1 MLKNT
6 HRAAWQS
13 SPGHGGDVYSLAA
26 DLRTHERKILDFSAS
41 VNPLGTSKKVKAAV
55 RKTLK
60 LLPCYPDPNC
70 TVLRRHISIR
80 SGVPDK
86 NIMCGNG
93 STELIYLIAR
103 AIKPAIK
110 SAKALIAVP
119 AFSEY
124 ERALS
129 LNGVKDITLFP
140 IEEKDNFQL
149 NIEAFIGQM
158 TDADIAFVSNPNTPT
173 GHVLTTDAVL
183 SIVRHAEQ
191 SNCYV
196 VIDEAFLDF
205 VPQETVG
212 AEVCNNPRLLVL
224 RSLTK
229 FYALSGLRLGALFFH
244 DELSAALAANKEPWS
259 VNTLAQR
266 AGVAALND
274 KAYEAETF
282 KYLKREKVYM
292 EKMLRKHEI
301 DFFPSDINFYLIKDE
316 RSPLLYEELR
326 KRGILLR
333 DCSNF
338 HGLSGKYLR
347 IAVKSHRENALLFR
361 NISSILRKNN
371 R

>member
-1 MLKNT
+1 MLKNA
-6 HRAAWQS
+6 HHAAGQS
-13 SPGHGGDVYSLAA
+13 APGHGGDVYSLAT

-41 VNPLGTSKKVKAAV
+41 VNPLGTSKKVKAAI

-60 LLPCYPDPNC
+60 LLPGYPDPNC
-70 TVLRRHISIR
+70 TLLRRHISKK

-86 NIMCGNG
+86 NILCGNG

-103 AIKPAIK
+103 AVKP
-110 SAKALIAVP
+110 AKALIAVP

-129 LNGVKDITLFP
+129 VNGVKAITLFP
-140 IEEKDNFQL
+140 IEEKDDFQL
-149 NIEAFIGQM
+149 NIEAFIEQM
-158 TDADIAFVSNPNTPT
+158 IDADIAFVSNPNTPT
-173 GHVLTTDAVL
+173 GHVLSTDAVL
-183 SIVRHAEQ
+183 SIVRHAELA
-191 SNCYV
+191 NCYI

-229 FYALSGLRLGALFFH
+229 FYAISGLRLGALFFH
-244 DELSAALAANKEPWS
+244 DELSSALTANKEPWS

-274 KAYEAETF
+274 RAYEAETF
-282 KYLKREKVYM
+282 KYLKKEKVYM
-292 EKMLRKHEI
+292 EKMLRKLEI
-301 DFFPSDINFYLIKDE
+301 NFFPSNINFYLVKDE
-316 RSPLLYEELR
+316 RAPLLYEELR

-347 IAVKSHRENALLFR
+347 IAVKSHRENALLFK